1 MPNVL
6 AKARAATLAL
16 LAWLALAGCQSSMT
30 ALAPATGATLPSG
43 TPVAFL
49 PVQGP
54 APEMA
59 QKFEAI
65 LQQEARKRGLEVTSP
80 SGNTLRVRVFLDAYA
95 DAGGKSGFS
104 WTLDASQDGK
114 TITAKVRG
122 AAESGA
128 PASAP
133 WSALDEAAM
142 RQIAQLCLDD
152 LARQL
157 TGATQVAA
165 VAGDEE

>member
-16 LAWLALAGCQSSMT
+16 LTCLALAGCQSSMT
-30 ALAPATGATLPSG
+30 AMAPTTGATLPSG

-54 APEMA
+54 APEIA

-65 LQQEARKRGLEVTSP
+65 LQQEAKKRGLEVASP
-80 SGNTLRVRVFLDAYA
+80 VGNTLRVRVFLDAYA

-104 WTLDASQDGK
+104 WTLDASQDGR

-142 RQIAQLCLDD
+142 RQIAQLSLDD

-157 TGATQVAA
+157 TGAPQLAA
-165 VAGDEE
+165 VAVNEE